1 MEYKVSPLILRS
13 VINVALR
20 MAEGRGILGEA
31 WPLVDKALVKDES
44 FKADSHRM
52 QVWSLAQF
60 FLFFLFL
67 IIIDLPRRR
76 NQ

>member
-1 MEYKVSPLILRS
+1 MEYQVSPQILRS

-20 MAEGRGILGEA
+20 MAEGRGILGEV

-67 IIIDLPRRR
+67 IIKDLPRRP

>member
-31 WPLVDKALVKDES
+31 WSLVDKALVKDES

-52 QVWSLAQF
+52 QVWSLTRI
-60 FLFFLFL
+60 FL
-67 IIIDLPRRR
+67 IFDD
-76 NQ
+76 Q